1 MSPDAPGVMPG
12 DPAIFC
18 RWLIGIALFAA
29 AWFLLLW
36 PLANTLFGPPG
47 AAASSAL
54 QANRLIYEELVKL
67 VLLVAVAGLAAWLGV
82 RTLMSR
88 SFPPTGFRVPFR
100 MSANRGRAALMPGL
114 GLLLAALV
122 TLAFRI
128 ASLRV
133 TLELAA
139 LLREVR

>member
-1 MSPDAPGVMPG
+1 MNQPLIEGDAG
-12 DPAIFC
+12 IRR

-36 PLANTLFGPPG
+36 PLANALFGLPG
-47 AAASSAL
+47 KAPSNDA

-67 VLLVAVAGLAAWLGV
+67 VLLLGVAGLAAWLGV
-82 RTLMSR
+82 KTLATRT
-88 SFPPTGFRVPFR
+88 FPPAGMRAPVR
-100 MSANRGRAALMPGL
+100 MSVNRGAAALVPGIAL
-114 GLLLAALV
+114 VLAALA
-122 TLAFRI
+122 TLGFRI

-139 LLREVR
+139 LLRQVG